1 MSLQQQVLADA
12 RAASR
17 SDIFRLKAQFSEQ
30 RAQQSTDP
38 KSRQDWEEL
47 GIEWHMM
54 ANLAAAANP
63 GISQTAH
70 QKMTT
75 PEKGRDQAQGSVS
88 GSRTV
93 QQVDHPESV
102 LENDDAWVKS
112 FVQRL
117 SIIIRR
123 IGGRKLS

>member
-63 GISQTAH
+63 EI
-70 QKMTT
+70 
-75 PEKGRDQAQGSVS
+75 S
-88 GSRTV
+88 GSDSGRRTA
-93 QQVDHPESV
+93 QQADRPESV
-102 LENDDAWVKS
+102 LESDDAWVKS
-112 FVQRL
+112 FVHRL